1 MENKILY
8 IAVIILAIFQIV
20 QLIRHAE
27 LKGRLEYLQKESR
40 KYLDIFEHSTRVVE
54 ATERMSD
61 AYTEQSKW
69 MMEHTSDAL
78 VKINRTIQELSREI
92 DELDTTYESL
102 SKRNELLDKELKKS
116 CECCRETQ
124 ARLDM
129 ILTPPQIKP
138 IPVPDWSN
146 VPSTAKPDIWGLF
159 PNRNDSISDSTVFP
173 EVMLKGVDAVKHVT
187 TAVNSLKD
195 LAETAVDAVKESIDS
210 VPDPYEFEPEEW
222 HEEGVWKVCEE
233 TGEGPEEGTDGEN
246 L

>member
-27 LKGRLEYLQKESR
+27 LKGRLEYLHKESR
-40 KYLDIFEHSTRVVE
+40 EYLSIFEHSTRVVE

-69 MMEHTSDAL
+69 MMEHTSEAL

-138 IPVPDWSN
+138 IPVPDWGN

-159 PNRNDSISDSTVFP
+159 HNQNDSISDSTVP
-173 EVMLKGVDAVKHVT
+173 EVVLKGVDAVKHVT

-210 VPDPYEFEPEEW
+210 VPDPDEFEPEEW
-222 HEEGVWKVCEE
+222 HEEE
-233 TGEGPEEGTDGEN
+233 TGED
-246 L
+246 